1 MDPRFQLSISEEVS
15 QTWLRVLTQVLTAC
29 VFSSGSC
36 GFALWRNDLDGF
48 FFQAAGCGELTPLQ
62 R

>member
-1 MDPRFQLSISEEVS
+1 MDPRFQLSVSEEVS

-36 GFALWRNDLDGF
+36 GFALWRNDLDGLF
-48 FFQAAGCGELTPLQ
+48 FFKQLVVGN
-62 R
+62 